1 MMDDDLT
8 PYIRLCG
15 AVLKSVIRDLQHNS
29 NDRPANRWLSGC
41 QAPLTF
47 ERVIAVINAGTEG
60 GVSPEYVRK
69 MILKNASDK

>member
-29 NDRPANRWLSGC
+29 NDRPAHKWLDGC
-41 QAPLTF
+41 NAPLTF
-47 ERVIAVINAGTEG
+47 ERCVTIINVGIECKI
-60 GVSPEYVRK
+60 SPEYIRE
-69 MILKNASDK
+69 MILKNARDK